1 MEENK
6 FILNKLKNG
15 TFDLVIKVNQKEIAD
30 AQKKIIEENK
40 KNLEVKGFRKGM
52 APDSKVKEEIGAD
65 KLKELILNSIL
76 PVNYQEAVKKF
87 NLHPIVSP
95 KIDLLFIKDG
105 EDWEI
110 KLISCEGPEISL
122 GQYKEEIKS
131 KLSANKIWT
140 PDDGSQ
146 KPDEKTQN
154 EEKEKRIEK
163 ILGFLMEN
171 IKFEISGLLTE
182 EEVNRKLS
190 ELLEQTRKLGLTIDQ
205 YLSSTKK
212 TVEDLRKEFSDTA
225 ERNLKME
232 FLLGKIAD
240 EENITV
246 NPSEVDEAISRTKD
260 EKEKEA
266 MTNNKYLIAI
276 FIRQQKALDFL
287 ASL

>member
-6 FILNKLKNG
+6 YVLNKLKNG
-15 TFDLVIKVNQKEIAD
+15 SFDLIIKINQKEITD
-30 AQKKIIEENK
+30 AQRKIIEENK
-40 KNLEVKGFRKGM
+40 KHLELKGFRKGM
-52 APDSKVKEEIGAD
+52 APDSKVKEEIGAE
-65 KLKELILNSIL
+65 KLKELILNFIL
-76 PVNYQEAVKKF
+76 PIIYQEAIKKF
-87 NLHPIVSP
+87 NLHPIISP
-95 KIDLLFIKDG
+95 KIDLLSIKDG

-122 GQYKEEIKS
+122 GHYKDEIKS
-131 KLSANKIWT
+131 KLSTKKIWT
-140 PDDGSQ
+140 PSEGSE

-163 ILGFLMEN
+163 ILSWLIEN
-171 IKFEISGLLTE
+171 IKFEVSELLTE

-212 TVEDLRKEFSDTA
+212 TVEDLRKEFSDQA

-246 NPSEVDEAISRTKD
+246 NPSEVEEAISRTKD

-266 MTNNKYLIAI
+266 MNNNKYLIAI

-287 ASL
+287 TSL